1 MDRQQLEAF
10 AKKNKVPL
18 LIGGAILLVI
28 AAASGGEDRQG
39 AQEVPTVPIRGS
51 DAAPVSADGS
61 VPATDDSGLV
71 DMEEWR
77 RGERRGD
84 IEQRERID
92 TIREEQTCI
101 DPDTG
106 ERVKVPIDT
115 ACE

>member
-28 AAASGGEDRQG
+28 AAASGGGEGQPP
-39 AQEVPTVPIRGS
+39 QQVPVRG
-51 DAAPVSADGS
+51 ADGVPVTGDGS
-61 VPATDDSGLV
+61 GSFPATDDSGLV

-77 RGERRGD
+77 RGQRRED
-84 IEQRERID
+84 IEQKERID
-92 TIREEQTCI
+92 TIREEHTCT

-106 ERVKVPIDT
+106 EQEKVPIHT
-115 ACE
+115 PCQ